1 MAAVIQKHYYKYDGR
16 ISPIEKWN
24 LIFKRRSTCNSRNGM
39 YIIVENDPIWG
50 ELIVEMHISDV
61 VNVAKE
67 IKGRSAS

>member
-1 MAAVIQKHYYKYDGR
+1 
-16 ISPIEKWN
+16 
-24 LIFKRRSTCNSRNGM
+24 M